1 MIINKL
7 QNLKTKTQKIVMKIG
22 KKMYF
27 GIVRYDYRRLID
39 IKSHI
44 RIIKENFMYLGK
56 IIKPQSGSLSWKQT
70 MWLAYRNL
78 VKGRSKMAVTVG
90 GVAVGIGAVVLLV
103 SFGYGLQGVVTQKII
118 WPDALRVAEVTS
130 ESSKVKINSDVL
142 GKIKVIPGVEKVD
155 QAINLAG
162 QVIYKNSKVDTVVT
176 GLSNNYLAMADIKI
190 VTGKNFSK
198 EADKQ
203 YDGTADIQD
212 LLNKD
217 ATQKTIGEVA
227 GVATESAMPAETI
240 DFRLRDETYIP
251 AYDAPAATGKMM
263 GWIRGSILDS
273 YRGEVAWGGVYDDSS
288 GLGRVATNNGKLQG
302 KWIKAKMPIRDSL
315 GDGVYTD
322 VKEEKEVYL
331 DMKNVNV
338 LSAMDKD
345 IEKMLERGQGVV
357 LGTATQSAQLV
368 TLLEDKKKT
377 DTVSNNVTIKV
388 WQGNKKEIIV
398 SQALVKAW
406 NSDDK
411 KILGSEVEVS
421 YLVTSSVLPQI
432 SGRVLSEPE
441 KYNVVGVYNDIKK
454 PVILVPRADLESL
467 GIKEYSLVRVMAKTE
482 EQLPEVRSLIQ
493 SMGLTTRSVVDTLA
507 QIAKLFAIIRF
518 LLGSFGAIAL
528 VVALL
533 GMFNTLTVSLLERTR
548 EIGVMKSMGTSNV
561 DVTRLLLTEAV
572 LILGVGGIGGLGLGW
587 VIGGILNRLVFNSTQ
602 IGQNLFVMN
611 GWFSVGILAASLI
624 LGVITGWYPAK
635 RASQISALNALKYE

>member
-203 YDGTADIQD
+203 YDGTADIQE

-338 LSAMDKD
+338 LSAVDKD
-345 IEKMLERGQGVV
+345 IEKMLESGQGMV

>member
-1 MIINKL
+1 M
-7 QNLKTKTQKIVMKIG
+7 
-22 KKMYF
+22 
-27 GIVRYDYRRLID
+27 
-39 IKSHI
+39 
-44 RIIKENFMYLGK
+44 
-56 IIKPQSGSLSWKQT
+56 
-70 MWLAYRNL
+70 
-78 VKGRSKMAVTVG
+78 
-90 GVAVGIGAVVLLV
+90 
-103 SFGYGLQGVVTQKII
+103 
-118 WPDALRVAEVTS
+118 
-130 ESSKVKINSDVL
+130 
-142 GKIKVIPGVEKVD
+142 
-155 QAINLAG
+155 
-162 QVIYKNSKVDTVVT
+162 
-176 GLSNNYLAMADIKI
+176 
-190 VTGKNFSK
+190 
-198 EADKQ
+198 
-203 YDGTADIQD
+203 
-212 LLNKD
+212 
-217 ATQKTIGEVA
+217 
-227 GVATESAMPAETI
+227 
-240 DFRLRDETYIP
+240 
-251 AYDAPAATGKMM
+251 
-263 GWIRGSILDS
+263 
-273 YRGEVAWGGVYDDSS
+273 AWGGVYDDSS

-345 IEKMLERGQGVV
+345 IEKMLESGQGVV

>member
-345 IEKMLERGQGVV
+345 IEKMLESGQGVV